1 MKDFFQ
7 KSCNTSI
14 KSNNY
19 YSSLYFLE
27 AKMRTV
33 LAITVI
39 GFLLLS
45 SCSTGNGTRDDYF
58 GYAPKKE
65 VKVERED
72 MSVQEQIQPET
83 VYVYSDYAAQGQ
95 NVEYSYNV
103 YPSVYF
109 DPWNMYGGIG
119 FYAGAYPFY
128 FGINV
133 GFPIYY
139 PHWVYA
145 PYYPY
150 WYDGYCYD
158 YYPNSDWCWGY
169 DGYYG
174 DGYYDEDYYED
185 DTWRDDP
192 RDFGPSR
199 GQGETDYN
207 NGDWKP
213 NRRSTKP
220 VIARE
225 AGPLKNTVNNDISPK
240 KGRSTNTDYT
250 AKKKIV
256 EKETSPLDKTGA
268 SSNDGKP
275 NPKYVLPPEDL
286 VSKTKQ
292 SKDINRMNNDIK
304 GFAPKNQ
311 KTNNTVQADANNSLA
326 GTNNTQ
332 FQSGGVTFDNP
343 VKTSVIKQI
352 QPASVAR
359 STEYRKE
366 NSLKEIPKINF
377 KVPDQSKSI
386 KNSSGSENA
395 DFFGS
400 LVKAVT
406 SASGSDNDD
415 NNNNSSGSKG
425 YSSSKSGNSSNSSSN
440 RGSSGN
446 SSGKSSSGGFNRG
459 KR

>member
-7 KSCNTSI
+7 KSGFTSI

-27 AKMRTV
+27 AKMRTL
-33 LAITVI
+33 LALMVT

-65 VKVERED
+65 IKIEREEET
-72 MSVQEQIQPET
+72 SQVQSTPET
-83 VYVYSDYAAQGQ
+83 VYVYTDYAAQGQ
-95 NVEYSYNV
+95 YVDYSYNV

-109 DPWNMYGGIG
+109 DPWNMYGGVG
-119 FYAGAYPFY
+119 FYAGTYPFY

-139 PHWVYA
+139 PHWTYA

-150 WYDGYCYD
+150 WGNWYGCD
-158 YYPNSDWCWGY
+158 YYYNSDWCWGY

-174 DGYYDEDYYED
+174 DDYYED

-199 GQGETDYN
+199 GKGETDYN

-220 VIARE
+220 MIARE
-225 AGPLKNTVNNDISPK
+225 TGPTKHIVNNDVSPV
-240 KGRSTNTDYT
+240 KGQNTNTDFA
-250 AKKKIV
+250 AKKKG
-256 EKETSPLDKTGA
+256 LDKPISPNEDAG
-268 SSNDGKP
+268 SLSNQGNP
-275 NPKYVLPPEDL
+275 NPKYVLPPDNI
-286 VSKTKQ
+286 VTKNKQ
-292 SKDINRMNNDIK
+292 SKDYNRINHDVN
-304 GFAPKNQ
+304 GFVSKDLSGNKPGQSNGKSAMDEPKN
-311 KTNNTVQADANNSLA
+311 NRDFSGA
-326 GTNNTQ
+326 GNLY
-332 FQSGGVTFDNP
+332 NP
-343 VKTSVIKQI
+343 VKTNVIKQI
-352 QPASVAR
+352 QPASVAK
-359 STEYRKE
+359 SMEYHKD
-366 NSLKEIPKINF
+366 NSLKEIPKVNF
-377 KVPDQSKSI
+377 KVPDQSRSI
-386 KNSSGSENA
+386 KNSTSSESA

-406 SASGSDNDD
+406 SVSGSGDDD
-415 NNNNSSGSKG
+415 NKSSGSKG
-425 YSSSKSGNSSNSSSN
+425 YSSSKSGNSSSSSSSN

-446 SSGKSSSGGFNRG
+446 SSGKSNSGGFNRG